1 MSFVAR
7 DLSPLIN
14 PPIASVE
21 ALPEFTIAPQYL
33 GLKAKR
39 LDLTAIRCVLQLR
52 MILKPWNWA
61 TLKQAFLVDR

>member
-1 MSFVAR
+1 MNMVAR

-14 PPIASVE
+14 PPIASVD
-21 ALPEFTIAPQYL
+21 ALPGFTIAPQFL

-39 LDLTAIRCVLQLR
+39 LGLAAIRCILQLL